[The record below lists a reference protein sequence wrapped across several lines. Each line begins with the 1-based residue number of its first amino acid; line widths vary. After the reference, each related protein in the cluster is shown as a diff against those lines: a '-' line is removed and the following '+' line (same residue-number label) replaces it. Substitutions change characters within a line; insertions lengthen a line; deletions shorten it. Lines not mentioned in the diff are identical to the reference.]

1 MIYDKIENLGFWA
14 EKIPSLEKALLAS
27 KELANAPFSLGKT
40 VIDGDALFAN
50 SMEYET
56 KDRKDASFENHHVY
70 IDVQMM
76 LSGTEAIDVLLCSDA
91 PRAEY
96 SSEKDIEFLDFDES
110 YTTITLHAGEFVLLS
125 PGEWHRPS
133 LSVGENSAICQK
145 IVVKIQK

>member
-14 EKIPSLEKALLAS
+14 ERLPSFEKALLAC
-27 KELANAPFSLGKT
+27 KELAETPFSIGKT
-40 VIDGDALFAN
+40 VLDGDALFAN

-76 LSGTEAIDVLLCSDA
+76 LSGEEEIDVLLRDDA
-91 PRAEY
+91 PKAEY

-110 YTTITLHAGEFVLLS
+110 YTTVTLHKGEFVMLS

-133 LSVGENSAICQK
+133 LSVGENAAACKK
-145 IVVKIQK
+145 IVVKMQK